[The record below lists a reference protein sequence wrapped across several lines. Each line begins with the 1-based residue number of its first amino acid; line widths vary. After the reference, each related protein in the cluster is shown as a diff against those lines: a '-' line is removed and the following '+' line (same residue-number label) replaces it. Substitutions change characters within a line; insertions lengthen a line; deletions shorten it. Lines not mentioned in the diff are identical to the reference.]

1 MILCVH
7 ETDLVCK
14 GLMHSHPV
22 LESVECR
29 DDNELP
35 NPAKKHK
42 YKTQI
47 RHESPPEKKKKF
59 RSKSACFNYK
69 ESRALQLFKI
79 DNRAVVGQF

>member
-47 RHESPPEKKKKF
+47 RHESPSENKK
-59 RSKSACFNYK
+59 
-69 ESRALQLFKI
+69 I
-79 DNRAVVGQF
+79 

>member
-1 MILCVH
+1 MPGMILCVH

-47 RHESPPEKKKKF
+47 RHESPPEKKKF
-59 RSKSACFNYK
+59 LGPS
-69 ESRALQLFKI
+69 QLVLITRKAEHCSFLKLTI
-79 DNRAVVGQF
+79 EQ

>member
-1 MILCVH
+1 MPGMILCVH

-42 YKTQI
+42 YDMNHPQRRKI
-47 RHESPPEKKKKF
+47 F

>member
-42 YKTQI
+42 YDMNHPQ
-47 RHESPPEKKKKF
+47 RRKK
-59 RSKSACFNYK
+59 
-69 ESRALQLFKI
+69 I
-79 DNRAVVGQF
+79 

>member
-42 YKTQI
+42 YDMNHPQ
-47 RHESPPEKKKKF
+47 RRKKNLGP
-59 RSKSACFNYK
+59 S
-69 ESRALQLFKI
+69 QLVLITRKAEHCSFLKLTI
-79 DNRAVVGQF
+79 EQ